1 MRVSKDTFFSIFL
14 LMAILIVVIIWTEFL
29 SPVEIVFLLALYL
42 FAVLMLQLFIR
53 NQALRLVLEHTAS
66 ILVDWYIG
74 LKIVYYFRPGDYT
87 SVIMWTAFVLF
98 AYLVN
103 VKKLWGSKK

>member
-1 MRVSKDTFFSIFL
+1 M
-14 LMAILIVVIIWTEFL
+14 IVVIIWTEFL
-29 SPVEIVFLLALYL
+29 SPVEIIFLLALYL
-42 FAVLMLQLFIR
+42 SAVLMLQLFIK

-74 LKIVYYFRPGDYT
+74 LKIVYYFRPGDDT